1 MRRKRGKKGP
11 SRVSHCSSG
20 IKCRNTR
27 TPLGSFPSTHAS
39 LLLCNSHTS
48 ASSGEKKMQEGSV
61 PAHSPI
67 NTWQFNRLQTPY
79 RCWFVNPSIF
89 IPTNFQEHSEWQ
101 VSIPISTASK
111 QKQLPHQLW
120 PTREINR
127 ASQFRLQTKCSVFP
141 LSKQADQF
149 SIQRHNSMKWHKQV
163 TTLILKREVT
173 EGQRLIRSMTEPY
186 QPIWQLLH
194 LLLPQFIS
202 NTTMAFCH

>member
-1 MRRKRGKKGP
+1 MRRKRGKKDQAVCLTAAVELNAEIPEPLWG
-11 SRVSHCSSG
+11 VS
-20 IKCRNTR
+20 
-27 TPLGSFPSTHAS
+27 PL
-39 LLLCNSHTS
+39 HTLPYYFATATFQS
-48 ASSGEKKMQEGSV
+48 QVGKKKMQEGSV

-149 SIQRHNSMKWHKQV
+149 SILTETQQH
-163 TTLILKREVT
+163 EV
-173 EGQRLIRSMTEPY
+173 
-186 QPIWQLLH
+186 
-194 LLLPQFIS
+194 
-202 NTTMAFCH
+202 A